1 METRKTR
8 KSNKTLGVMLAGIII
23 LAVIIFW
30 LPTEQFAEQNDDVAQ
45 TTLVKEGDMAPDF
58 EVEMFDG
65 EKISLQTLRGN
76 VVLVTFW
83 ATWCPPCRQEMSVV
97 KEQLIDRFAGRNFV
111 FLPIS
116 RGEKREAVAAFREKM
131 GYDFAMGLD
140 TDRSIYDRF
149 AQNYIPRNFLIDAEG
164 RIVEWH
170 VGFNED
176 EFETMITRIDSMLAP
191 VKAQAATKA
200 EAQDK

>member
-1 METRKTR
+1 MEKRKTR
-8 KSNKTLGVMLAGIII
+8 KSNVTLGVMLAAIVL
-23 LAVIIFW
+23 LAAAIFW
-30 LPTEQFAEQNDDVAQ
+30 MPSPKQEGPKDDTAQ
-45 TTLVKEGDMAPDF
+45 TTLVKEGDMAPAF

-65 EKISLQTLRGN
+65 GKIASESLRGK

-83 ATWCPPCRQEMSVV
+83 ATWCPPCRQELSVV
-97 KEQLIDRFAGRNFV
+97 KEKLIDRFAGRNFV

-116 RGEKREAVAAFREKM
+116 RGETREAVAAFREKA

-149 AQNYIPRNFLIDAEG
+149 AENYIPRNFLIDTEG

-170 VGFNED
+170 VGFD
-176 EFETMITRIDSMLAP
+176 EAEFDAMITRIDSMLEP
-191 VKAQAATKA
+191 AAETA
-200 EAQDK
+200 DK